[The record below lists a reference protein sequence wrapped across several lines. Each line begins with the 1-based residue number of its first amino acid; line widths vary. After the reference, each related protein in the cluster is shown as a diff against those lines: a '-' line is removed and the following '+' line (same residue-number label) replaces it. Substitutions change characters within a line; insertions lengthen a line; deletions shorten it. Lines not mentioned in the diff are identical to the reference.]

1 MAVNSI
7 SSSRI
12 STPLDG
18 IQAANQRETRAN
30 RDTQRAE
37 QAGQAGR
44 AEGLAR
50 SAEADRAVQNRV
62 EKNNDAQ
69 RTRAQANDD
78 ATATQRREAEA
89 ADQRAELQRR
99 DSGKA
104 TLGRNID
111 TTA

>member
-7 SSSRI
+7 SSSHI

-30 RDTQRAE
+30 RDTQRAQ
-37 QAGQAGR
+37 QASQTKR
-44 AEGLAR
+44 TEGLAR
-50 SAEADRAVQNRV
+50 GGDAERAVQNRV
-62 EKNNDAQ
+62 EKNTDAQ

-78 ATATQRREAEA
+78 ATATQRREAQA
-89 ADQRAELQRR
+89 ADQRAEQQRR
-99 DSGKA
+99 AGDKSSI
-104 TLGRNID
+104 GRNID